1 MAATMETALMSTA
14 VALDASPAS
23 VLRSMRGPI
32 VAATIA
38 YPEVLHVEVRDS
50 NGALW
55 RLATQDA
62 EFSPPDPS
70 ELVGRSIEDAE
81 IDEATGGLR
90 CMLSDGSSLDVNP
103 AASEARDDPPSW
115 ELIAP
120 SGLVL
125 EFGPGLRWQI
135 ATPDASP
142 PTDG

>member
-1 MAATMETALMSTA
+1 MSTA
-14 VALDASPAS
+14 IVLDASPAS
-23 VLRSMRGPI
+23 VLRSMRGSI
-32 VAATIA
+32 VAAQIA

-50 NGALW
+50 AGALW

-81 IDEATGGLR
+81 IDKATGGLR
-90 CMLSDGSSLDVNP
+90 FRLSDGSCLDVRP
-103 AASEARDDPPSW
+103 AMRQARDDPPSW

-135 ATPDASP
+135 ATPDA
-142 PTDG
+142 PTAIGG

>member
-1 MAATMETALMSTA
+1 MEAELMATAI
-14 VALDASPAS
+14 ALDASPAS

-32 VAATIA
+32 VAAQIA

-50 NGALW
+50 AGAIW

-62 EFSPPDPS
+62 DFSPVDP
-70 ELVGRSIEDAE
+70 EKLIGRSIDDAE
-81 IDEATGGLR
+81 IDEATGALR
-90 CMLSDGSSLDVNP
+90 CALSDGSFLDVYP
-103 AASEARDDPPSW
+103 STDAHVAASEVRDEPPSW

-135 ATPDASP
+135 AGPAD
-142 PTDG
+142 